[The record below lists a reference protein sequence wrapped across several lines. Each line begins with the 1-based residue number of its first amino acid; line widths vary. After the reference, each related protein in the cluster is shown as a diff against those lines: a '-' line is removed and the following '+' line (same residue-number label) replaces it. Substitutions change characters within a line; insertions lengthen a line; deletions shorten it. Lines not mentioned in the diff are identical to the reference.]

1 MTEVRATN
9 AGGVSMAGLSMRVM
23 VAQLLLAASPLQ
35 TGLVV
40 HKKRRNIL
48 LKLYVI
54 KGNISVLLSC
64 EFCFLR
70 VLRSDL

>member
-1 MTEVRATN
+1 MTEVRAHTPWWCFY
-9 AGGVSMAGLSMRVM
+9 GLWMRVT
-23 VAQLLLAASPLQ
+23 VVQLLLAASPLQ
-35 TGLVV
+35 TSLVV

-48 LKLYVI
+48 LELNVT
-54 KGNISVLLSC
+54 KGNISALLFC